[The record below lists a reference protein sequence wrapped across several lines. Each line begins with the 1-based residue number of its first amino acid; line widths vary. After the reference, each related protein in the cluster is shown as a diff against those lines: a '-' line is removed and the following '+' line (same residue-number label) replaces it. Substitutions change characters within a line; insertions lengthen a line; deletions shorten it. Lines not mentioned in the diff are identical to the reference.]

1 METYNRKTKF
11 TELKPYCH
19 MANENDF
26 VEVTEWKNG
35 EGFDVSISDK
45 KTISLTWGEWECIQ
59 ALAMFKG

>member
-1 METYNRKTKF
+1 
-11 TELKPYCH
+11 